1 MPSLNHCW
9 GLPGNTSS
17 PSKCSCEPPFR
28 HKGSSVPGVGGGGGG
43 ALGGGV
49 LRGPVCRQQA
59 LVLPHDSQ
67 CLKQKH
73 SLQAPSGGYH
83 ASRRLC

>member
-1 MPSLNHCW
+1 MPSLNRCW

-43 ALGGGV
+43 GRFGG
-49 LRGPVCRQQA
+49 RGFEGA
-59 LVLPHDSQ
+59 
-67 CLKQKH
+67 
-73 SLQAPSGGYH
+73 SLQTTGTGA
-83 ASRRLC
+83 AA